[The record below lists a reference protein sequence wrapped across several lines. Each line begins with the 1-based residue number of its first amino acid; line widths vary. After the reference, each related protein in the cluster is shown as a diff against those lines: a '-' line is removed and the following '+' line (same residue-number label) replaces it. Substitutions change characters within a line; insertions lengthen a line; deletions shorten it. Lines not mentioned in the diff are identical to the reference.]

1 VKGNFL
7 AGRLFSD
14 YGDLNR
20 QALTWCD
27 EKNRR
32 IHGSTRERPI
42 DRLKAEDLKPLP
54 TLNKYHRFL
63 AEVRKVQKDALV
75 S

>member
-1 VKGNFL
+1 L
-7 AGRLFSD
+7 ADRKFTD
-14 YGDLNR
+14 YGDLSR
-20 QALTWCD
+20 QALTWLT

-32 IHGSTRERPI
+32 IHGSTGERPI
-42 DRLKAEDLKPLP
+42 DRLKVENLKPLP
-54 TLNKYHRFL
+54 SLNKYHRFL